1 MRLSIEKLEPGVQR
15 LRMRSWRGA
24 LVGYDVSAYVLGDV
38 LVDTGFPR
46 GGQALVN
53 AVETLR
59 PRGVVLTHWHED
71 HAGNAPARAA
81 GGLPLAM
88 HAECEALLRER
99 PAIRFYRRAVWG
111 RTERLRAPLQNFD
124 PAPLVLVETPGHS
137 LDHLTV
143 WDPER
148 RILVSGDLFL
158 GVKVRVAHEGDEAPR
173 ALVASLRRAAALEP
187 RLLLDAHRGPV
198 RDAAAQLRA
207 KAAWNEEMIGEIERL
222 AAAGVE
228 AAEIVKRLFG
238 GESLVGR
245 VSGLEYSRRGFVRA
259 VLREA
264 GGPEVRNSGGP
275 G

>member
-1 MRLSIEKLEPGVQR
+1 MRLSIEQLEPGVQR
-15 LRMRSWRGA
+15 LRMRSWRGG

-46 GGQALVN
+46 GGSTLME
-53 AVETLR
+53 AVEGIR

-71 HAGNAPARAA
+71 HAGNAPALAAA
-81 GGLPLAM
+81 GVPMAM
-88 HAECEALLRER
+88 HTECEALLRER
-99 PAIRFYRRAVWG
+99 RGIRFYRRAVWG
-111 RTERLRAPLQNFD
+111 LTAPLRAPLQTFD
-124 PAPLVLVETPGHS
+124 PAPLMLLEAPGHS
-137 LDHLTV
+137 ADHLTV

-148 RILVSGDLFL
+148 QILVSGDLFL
-158 GVKVRVAHEGDEAPR
+158 GVKVRVAHEEDESPR
-173 ALVASLRRAAALEP
+173 ALVASLRRAGALEP

-222 AAAGVE
+222 AATGVG

-264 GGPEVRNSGGP
+264 VVR
-275 G
+275 